1 MKSKIII
8 YARALR
14 VNQWIKNL
22 IIFAAILFSGKL
34 FIPELLSNAIYAF
47 FIFCLLSSASYVLN
61 DIVDY
66 QYDRKHPVKKRRPI
80 ASGQIS
86 IPQATF
92 IVFVMVIVSLM
103 LSLFFSISLFLISIT
118 FLLIHVLYSLY
129 LKRFPVIDIFT
140 ISLSFVIRTL
150 AGVVVTSYH
159 VPVWLLMTIFFIS
172 LFMASVKRH
181 AELVTHGKDT
191 RESLFRYKN
200 HLLYFLST
208 TIVTIQ

>member
-103 LSLFFSISLFLISIT
+103 LSLFFSISFRTDGVSISN
-118 FLLIHVLYSLY
+118 L
-129 LKRFPVIDIFT
+129 
-140 ISLSFVIRTL
+140 
-150 AGVVVTSYH
+150 
-159 VPVWLLMTIFFIS
+159 
-172 LFMASVKRH
+172 
-181 AELVTHGKDT
+181 
-191 RESLFRYKN
+191 
-200 HLLYFLST
+200 
-208 TIVTIQ
+208 